1 MEVVVDPL
9 LRKRNRNDRIQT
21 EFMCCLLWVTKVN
34 LRQKKFGTRSSSSSS
49 VDDSRLCKIYNEYET
64 CNMRREGPVG
74 QAGFESMFVDWKTCA
89 LRVGLG
95 MFYFQ
100 GGKAAACLFAAVF
113 ASLRA
118 V

>member
-1 MEVVVDPL
+1 M
-9 LRKRNRNDRIQT
+9 Q
-21 EFMCCLLWVTKVN
+21 
-34 LRQKKFGTRSSSSSS
+34 
-49 VDDSRLCKIYNEYET
+49 
-64 CNMRREGPVG
+64 REGPVG
-74 QAGFESMFVDWKTCA
+74 KAGFESMFVDWKTCA

-100 GGKAAACLFAAVF
+100 GGKAAACLCAAVF